1 VEAKLSAMEPPET
14 RYVTVGDAAV
24 AYQVVGQGELD
35 LAYCYGLGSHVELI
49 WDTPNVQSFLADLAA
64 FSRLVFFDR
73 RGTGASDA
81 VALNAMPSW
90 EEWTEDV
97 IAVLD
102 AVGSTRTAVM
112 ATLDSGPMAI
122 LFAASHPERVSA
134 LILLNAS
141 ARYLIA
147 DDYPIGF
154 EPAVVDAVVQMVAQT
169 WGTPE
174 FIRFATPNLELDE
187 ESVRLIARTVR
198 SSATPRAAAAQ
209 YDQMLRSLD
218 VRSAL
223 PLVQAPTLVLHVQE
237 SPLLP
242 LDHGRFIAEHIKGA
256 RLVELPG
263 GDMRPVA
270 GYVDE
275 IAEFLTGDRRI
286 VEVDRILTSIL
297 FTDIVG
303 STEHAA
309 SLGDQR
315 WRVLLDQHDRAVRDQ
330 IRRFKGKEIN
340 TTGDGFVIS
349 FDGPARAIRC
359 ARAMLETAVRLGIE
373 LRVGL
378 HTGECEVRGND
389 LAGLAVHIAARI
401 AALAGPG
408 EVLVSATVKDLVSG
422 SSIDFVER
430 GQYELKGV
438 PGKTVVFAVE

>member
-1 VEAKLSAMEPPET
+1 MEPPET